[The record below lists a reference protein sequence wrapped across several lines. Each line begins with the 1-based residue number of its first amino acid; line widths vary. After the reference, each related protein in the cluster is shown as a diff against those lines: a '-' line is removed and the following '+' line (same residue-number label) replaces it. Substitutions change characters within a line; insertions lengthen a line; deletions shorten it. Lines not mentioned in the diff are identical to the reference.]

1 MENSYKLVLQMRHS
15 YREAELTPAT
25 ENGFRI
31 GTSVTCDMRY
41 RKELF
46 FEDFYLE
53 FTRERGSWQLH
64 ASENIHVTQD
74 GVLKLQSL
82 KLEHGMHFSVYSS
95 SDMELFR
102 CSFLLDFERLPRR
115 YTRAVDF
122 SGVDHISIG
131 GQGQHILLDDEL
143 VGQDTITLVRQAD
156 GLRLSD
162 NKTRYGVSFNGALI
176 DGPVTVREFDFF
188 SLAGYSFCLRGNT
201 LLTDDLPTC
210 TIRLPYTDLPESCNT
225 FVYPQFNR
233 SVRFQRQVPEEEIEI
248 LPASAKKERKRRS
261 LLFSLI
267 PALLM
272 LVLLVVLRGILGSGG
287 TFVIYSV
294 CSMAIGIVMSVATYL
309 ADKRDDRLEEE
320 KRQREYRAYLED
332 KCAKIEALRC
342 REQDELNYIYTN
354 LEEDL
359 GCINAF
365 DVRLFERSQ
374 EDPDYLQVYLG
385 RGRIAAPN
393 PVKIT
398 PQEFYQEDDVLAGLP
413 EETAERYRYLNDAPI
428 TAGLRVDNCLGVVG
442 MGQAIRQMVWN
453 LSLDL
458 CARHFFRDIR
468 LIYLLG
474 DEAAAEFAPLRWLPH
489 IKEGEQLRCYGCD
502 EESRSALLEMLYANL
517 SSREKQIQDAAQQG
531 EIQLSPHFVVFVY
544 GVNELKKH
552 PISRYFECA
561 AQLGCTFVFFVSH
574 REMLPRGCGEV
585 LLMND
590 SHGATLLSSAQA
602 ANKVDFTYTCPDSS
616 ACLAAIQKLSAVKVE
631 EISLESELTQHITLF
646 ELLGIMAAEDL
657 DLETRWRTAQVF
669 RSMSAPIGIDRKKEL
684 VCLDIGDKASAHGP
698 HGLVAGTT
706 GSGKSELLQTY
717 ILSMSTLFHPYD
729 VGFLIIDFKG
739 GGMANQFH
747 GLPHLLSSI
756 TNIDGRE
763 IDRSLRS
770 IKAELLRRQE
780 IFAASGVNHIND
792 YIKQY
797 KSGNVN
803 QPLPHLIII
812 VDEFA
817 ELKNEFP
824 EFMKELISAARIG
837 RTLGVHLIL
846 ATQKPSGVVDAQI
859 WANSKFRLCLKVQS
873 KEDSNEVLKS
883 PLAAEIKEPG
893 RAYFQ
898 VGNNEI
904 FELFQ
909 SAYGGAPI
917 PDLESAKS
925 QIYQISEVNPWGK
938 RELIYSNK
946 IDAHTGSDV
955 SQLEAMVSHIGA
967 YCAEQGIQPLPGICL
982 PPLSDALELAQ
993 LHQPVGGSG
1002 IQVAVGWMDNPDQQR
1017 QDPLVLDLT
1026 AANTFVVGSSQ
1037 MGKTTLLRTIAT
1049 AIIQSYSVQDVNLY
1063 LIDCGNMSLKVL
1075 EDARHVGGVVLA
1087 TEEERMEN
1095 LFKLLFRCVEQRR
1108 SHMAERGVGTY
1119 SDYLEAGFRDIPQIV
1134 VLLDNI
1140 SAFREY
1146 YDKLMDS
1153 LLVLTREGLS
1163 VGISFVL
1170 TASQANGLSY
1180 KSQANFNR
1188 RIVFTCTDSSEYST
1202 LLGRSRLTPK
1212 PIAGRALTLHD
1223 KQILECQIALTG
1235 ASLREIE
1242 RVEAL
1247 RSLIEARNG
1256 ETEGAAVPIPMVPD
1270 ALPLEQVFTEHP
1282 ELFRTPGCLPIGLD
1296 YNQVE
1301 FVCLDLFQCVTCA
1314 LLGSDHG
1321 GRRGFL
1327 MAFLEE
1333 LQRTI
1338 VLHPTEVYIF
1348 DNSSRELEGIEKYG
1362 MVHGYCSDPA
1372 EAVAYVEELCDH
1384 LHGRSQEKKQDTRL
1398 VVVLEDRTLLQNAM
1412 KDKETAGLL
1421 LQLMKDLQKCG
1432 GLLLVSGLE
1441 NTALSFNASE
1451 FFKQLREHRCGLLFG
1466 NLSDCRFYEVNMKQ
1480 SKEFTRSIT
1489 KGDAYFFQEGA
1500 LMRLKT
1506 IQSGG
1511 KGSYEDGRQ

>member
-1 MENSYKLVLQMRHS
+1 MDNSYKLVLQMRHS
-15 YREAELTPAT
+15 YREAELTPET
-25 ENGFRI
+25 ENGYRI
-31 GTSVTCDMRY
+31 GTSATCGMRY

-53 FTRERGSWQLH
+53 FTRDRGSWQLH
-64 ASENIHVTQD
+64 CSENIHVTQD

-82 KLEHGMHFSVYSS
+82 KLEHGIHFSVYSS

-102 CSFLLDFERLPRR
+102 CSFLLDFERLPRH

-162 NKTRYGVSFNGALI
+162 NGTRYGVSFNGALI

-188 SLAGYSFCLRGNT
+188 SIAGYSFCLRGNT

-210 TIRLPYTDLPESCNT
+210 TIRLPYTDLAESCNT

-294 CSMAIGIVMSVATYL
+294 CSMAIGIVMSVATYV

-332 KCAKIEALRC
+332 KCTKIEALRC
-342 REQDELNYIYTN
+342 REQDELNYIYTD
-354 LEEDL
+354 LEHDL
-359 GCINAF
+359 GYINTF
-365 DVRLFERSQ
+365 HVRLFERSQ

-385 RGRIAAPN
+385 RGKIPAPN

-398 PQEFYQEDDVLAGLP
+398 PQEFYHEDDVLACLP
-413 EETAERYRYLNDAPI
+413 EETAERYRYLENAPI

-442 MGQAIRQMVWN
+442 MAQSIRQMVWN

-458 CARHFFRDIR
+458 CARHFFKDIR

-474 DEAAAEFAPLRWLPH
+474 NEVAEEFAQLRWLPH
-489 IKEGEQLRCYGCD
+489 VQEGGQLRCYGCD
-502 EESRSALLEMLYANL
+502 KESRTALLEMLYANL
-517 SSREKQIQDAAQQG
+517 SKREKQIQEQNATHQG
-531 EIQLSPHFVVFVY
+531 QIQYATHFIVFIY

-552 PISRYFECA
+552 PISRYFECG
-561 AQLGCTFVFFVSH
+561 AQLGCTFLFFVSH
-574 REMLPRGCGEV
+574 REMLPRGCGEA
-585 LLMND
+585 LFLKD
-590 SHGATLLSSAQA
+590 SNNATLISSAKA
-602 ANKVDFTYTCPDSS
+602 TNIIDFTYTCPDRM
-616 ACLAAIQKLSAVKVE
+616 ACLAAVQKLAAVHVE
-631 EISLESELTQHITLF
+631 EISLESELTQNFTLF

-657 DLETRWRTAQVF
+657 DLSARWHTSQVF
-669 RSMSAPIGIDRKKEL
+669 RSMAAPIGIDRKHEL

-797 KSGNVN
+797 KSGAVSR
-803 QPLPHLIII
+803 PLPHLIII

-817 ELKNEFP
+817 ELKMEFP

-859 WANSKFRLCLKVQS
+859 WANSKFHLCLKVQT

-909 SAYGGAPI
+909 SAYGGTPI

-925 QIYQISEVNPWGK
+925 QVYDISEVNLWGR
-938 RELIYSNK
+938 RELVYSNK
-946 IDAHTGSDV
+946 INAYTGNNI
-955 SQLEAMVSHIGA
+955 SQLEAMVAHIGA
-967 YCAEQGIQPLPGICL
+967 HCAEKGIQPLPGICL
-982 PPLSDALELAQ
+982 PPLSDVLELDQ
-993 LHQPVGGSG
+993 LQQPVGGSG
-1002 IQVAVGWMDNPDQQR
+1002 IQVAVGWMDYPDQQR

-1037 MGKTTLLRTIAT
+1037 MGKTTMLRTIAT
-1049 AIIQSYSVQDVNLY
+1049 AIIQSYSAQDVNLY

-1075 EDARHVGGVVLA
+1075 ESARHVGGVVLA

-1095 LFKLLFRCVEQRR
+1095 LFKLLFRSVEQRR

-1146 YDKLMDS
+1146 YDKLMDG

-1188 RIVFTCTDSSEYST
+1188 RIVFTCTDSNEYST
-1202 LLGRSRLTPK
+1202 LLGRGRLIPK
-1212 PIAGRALTLHD
+1212 PIPGRAVTLHD

-1235 ASLREIE
+1235 ASLREID
-1242 RVEAL
+1242 RVEAV
-1247 RSLIEARNG
+1247 RSLIEIRNQ
-1256 ETEGAAVPIPMVPD
+1256 ETEGRALPIPMVPD
-1270 ALPLEQVFTEHP
+1270 VLPLEQVFAEHP
-1282 ELFRTPGCLPIGLD
+1282 ERFRTPGRLPIGLD

-1301 FVCLDLFQCVTCA
+1301 FVCLDLFQCSTFS
-1314 LLGSDHG
+1314 LLGGDAT
-1321 GRRGFL
+1321 GRLEFL
-1327 MAFLEE
+1327 LAFLEE

-1338 VLHPTEVYIF
+1338 MLYPTEVYIF
-1348 DNSSRELEGIEKYG
+1348 DNKSRGLERTEQYG
-1362 MVHGYCSDPA
+1362 MVHGYCSDPV

-1384 LHGRSQEKKQDTRL
+1384 LHSLGQEKKQSTKV
-1398 VVVLEDRTLLQNAM
+1398 VVVLENIGLLQSAM
-1412 KDKETAGLL
+1412 TDKETAKLL
-1421 LQLMKDLQKCG
+1421 LQLMKHLQECG

-1441 NTALSFNASE
+1441 NTALSFNAPE
-1451 FFKQLREHRCGLLFG
+1451 FFKQLREQRCGLLFS
-1466 NLSDCRFYEVNMKQ
+1466 NLSDCRFYEVNLKQ
-1480 SKEFTRSIT
+1480 SKEFTRGIT
-1489 KGDAYFFQEGA
+1489 KGDAYFFCEGS
-1500 LMRLKT
+1500 LMRIKT

-1511 KGSYEDGRQ
+1511 KEGA